1 MAHQNRALLA
11 EPFIAVL
18 FQQLRTVEPR
28 HRKLKARNNPY
39 GPTFMYLV
47 SEMTLQSQPIR
58 STAAAGADRAFPKHQ
73 RNARFVWVRSF
84 WLFAYSVQ
92 TRCCRPLPALV
103 LHVGR

>member
-28 HRKLKARNNPY
+28 HRKLQARNNPY

-47 SEMTLQSQPIR
+47 SEMTLQSQPMR
-58 STAAAGADRAFPKHQ
+58 STAAAGADRAFLKDQ
-73 RNARFVWVRSF
+73 GNARCVWLRRF
-84 WLFAYSVQ
+84 WVFATWVQ
-92 TRCCRPLPALV
+92 SRCCSPL
-103 LHVGR
+103 